1 MSAAAALS
9 RLSVVEDGVV
19 IIGIRNEFYRRDQA
33 MTSDDRRGAMP
44 AVSFAHQ
51 NQEQTNCKVSS

>member
-9 RLSVVEDGVV
+9 RLSVGEDGVV
-19 IIGIRNEFYRRDQA
+19 IVGIRNEFYRRDQA

-51 NQEQTNCKVSS
+51 NRKKPIAK

>member
-1 MSAAAALS
+1 
-9 RLSVVEDGVV
+9 VEDGVV

-51 NQEQTNCKVSS
+51 NQEKTNCKVSS

>member
-51 NQEQTNCKVSS
+51 NQEKTD